1 MLLNGSR
8 PTKLNCVDVSR
19 ATGLE
24 LNDFFIGWR
33 VTTRSLR
40 FRDGLKSPC
49 GCAGPAGASGGIVLL
64 IWTLRKPWF
73 HEQSTII
80 GGMLA
85 AKCFLPVMT
94 P

>member
-8 PTKLNCVDVSR
+8 PTKLNCVDVRR
-19 ATGLE
+19 ATSLE
-24 LNDFFIGWR
+24 LNHFHWLESDHEIAAIQGG
-33 VTTRSLR
+33 
-40 FRDGLKSPC
+40 GLESPC
-49 GCAGPAGASGGIVLL
+49 GCAGSAGASGGIVLL

-80 GGMLA
+80 GDMLA
-85 AKCFLPVMT
+85 VECFLPVMK